1 MTVPYIVVLE
11 KIEYG
16 LKKKTT
22 HKNRIIIEFLTFYLL
37 QDENTCFDTCN
48 LILIGVSAEKFAVK
62 DENAI
67 SHVFG
72 QVPVAAFNPRL
83 MIAYDDMEVS

>member
-1 MTVPYIVVLE
+1 
-11 KIEYG
+11 
-16 LKKKTT
+16 
-22 HKNRIIIEFLTFYLL
+22 
-37 QDENTCFDTCN
+37 
-48 LILIGVSAEKFAVK
+48 LILSGVSAEKFAVK

>member
-1 MTVPYIVVLE
+1 M
-11 KIEYG
+11 
-16 LKKKTT
+16 
-22 HKNRIIIEFLTFYLL
+22 EFLTFYIL
-37 QDENTCFDTCN
+37 QDDHTFFDTWISN
-48 LILIGVSAEKFAVK
+48 LILSGVSAEKFAVK

-83 MIAYDDMEVS
+83 MIAYDDVEVS